1 VGIVT
6 GAGNSTNNIL
16 DAVNLGCD
24 AYITGEKSLYTVQY
38 AQYVGMNLIVG
49 SHTFT
54 EIFGVRSLVEQI
66 KRKFNHLEIIELT
79 EEHFE

>member
-1 VGIVT
+1 MGIIT
-6 GAGNSTNNIL
+6 GAGNSTKNIL
-16 DAVNLGCD
+16 DAVKLGCD
-24 AYITGEKSLYTVQY
+24 AYLTGEKTLYTVQY

-66 KRKFNHLEIIELT
+66 KKKFNHIETIELF
-79 EEHFE
+79 EDHFE